1 MAGEGMKYNVPEWGC
16 NCQKQYQYFMEI
28 IKGGEEIGRV
38 EFDEQETLIQPGGWL
53 LIGRLPPDDPLPHLT
68 MTHPSVSRQHAAL
81 QMKGNGQMYLYD
93 LGSTHGSFL
102 NKRKVRPKTFIP
114 LRCGDLLR
122 FGQSS
127 RMYHLTSRSPSVL
140 ESIDLPIS
148 DLQAHVK
155 ATPEVFNGN
164 YHELKAFMKKKEAS
178 QKATKK
184 PARPGDS
191 SEDEDEAQESSSA
204 AFGSDEETSR
214 VNDGNY
220 FLGADGE
227 DDPGEDDFFD
237 RTRKAKKFQRRKLI
251 TPKTLKSDLETLEKE
266 IATIHTEIERIRRS
280 SSAEQADANDSLDS
294 FMTSVFIEDQV
305 SQKG

>member
-1 MAGEGMKYNVPEWGC
+1 MLKAAFRCERAKKISDVQQCQERVVVVHLYIAPADFPKGGLSNSWRMGRMIYLYLNRICGSRGPLGGYFLEPAGMAGEGMKYNVPEWGC

-38 EFDEQETLIQPGGWL
+38 EFDEQETLMQPGGWL

-227 DDPGEDDFFD
+227 DDP
-237 RTRKAKKFQRRKLI
+237 
-251 TPKTLKSDLETLEKE
+251 
-266 IATIHTEIERIRRS
+266 
-280 SSAEQADANDSLDS
+280 
-294 FMTSVFIEDQV
+294 
-305 SQKG
+305 